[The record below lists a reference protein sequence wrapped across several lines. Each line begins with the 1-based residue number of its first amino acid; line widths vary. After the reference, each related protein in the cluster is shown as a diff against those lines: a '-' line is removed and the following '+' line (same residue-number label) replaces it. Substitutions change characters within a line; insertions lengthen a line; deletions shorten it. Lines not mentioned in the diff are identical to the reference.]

1 MLSKIV
7 FIISILILSNF
18 NVYADEKFKHDIIPT
33 ATLFLP
39 PDQLKLDFSPNG
51 KYISYFGKYNKG
63 ASLLIVDS
71 ENSKNIIDS
80 FNLEQGIYDYMWAY
94 DSKHILYLQ
103 SKDNYKSNQLYIYNL
118 ETKNITLITL
128 ESKIKVK
135 FFAKRV
141 NTPHKILI
149 GLKSLDQQY
158 FDIYELNLLDYT
170 KKLIMKNNKFFGFL
184 IDNDLN
190 IRIGMRENN
199 KGEKEYF
206 QLKNNK
212 WIFLMKLTPQDIDNT
227 KFLNFDTS
235 GNNIYLLD
243 GRGNGTVTLK
253 LLNLNNR
260 KLKLLAKDDKTDI
273 NILTVHPVTREVQ
286 AVVTEY
292 DKAMYKLLD
301 FSIKEDIE
309 YLEKF
314 NLGNLH
320 IIHRSLDDKI
330 WIVAFDS
337 DIKPFKY
344 YKYNRENK
352 QIKFLLSSKS
362 ELEKYSLAPMN
373 PVIIKSRDGLDL
385 VSYLTLPNNTTVLS
399 NKIYPNKPLPLVLLV
414 HGGPNR
420 RDRWGMNKEHQW
432 LASRGY
438 AVLSVNFRGST
449 GFGKSFQ
456 NAGNGE
462 WGRKMQYDLIDAVN
476 WAIKNKIADPK
487 KIAIMGPSYGGYA
500 VLAGLTFTPE
510 LFACGIDIAGPPD
523 LIASLKNLPENYNF
537 KGNKL
542 EINIGPY
549 KTQKQREKLIK
560 QSPIT
565 YANNITKPLL
575 IIQGAKDSIVKQ
587 TESDKMVEVM
597 NKHNIP
603 VIYALYKNENHNFCD
618 PYSKIS
624 YHYITERFLAKH
636 LGGRFEPLDDEVL
649 NNPNLVLNGQ
659 TPSEELLENLLNK

>member
-1 MLSKIV
+1 MLIKIL
-7 FIISILILSNF
+7 FIISIFVLSNF
-18 NVYADEKFKHDIIPT
+18 NVYAGKEFKHDIIPT
-33 ATLFLP
+33 ATLFSP
-39 PDQLKLDFSPNG
+39 PDQFKLDFSPDG
-51 KYISYFGKYNKG
+51 KYISYFGEYNKG

-71 ENSKNIIDS
+71 ENSKNIIDA

-103 SKDNYKSNQLYIYNL
+103 SKDNYKSNQLYIYDL
-118 ETKNITLITL
+118 ETKNITLLTP

-135 FFAKRV
+135 FFARRV
-141 NTPHKILI
+141 KTPHKILI

-170 KKLIMKNNKFFGFL
+170 QKLIMKNNKFSGFL
-184 IDNDLN
+184 IDNDFN
-190 IRIGMRENN
+190 IRIGIHENN

-212 WIFLMKLTPQDIDNT
+212 WTLLMKLTPQDIDNT
-227 KFLNFDTS
+227 QFLSFNIS

-243 GRGNGTVTLK
+243 GRGKGTVTLK

-260 KLKLLAKDDKTDI
+260 KLRLLAKDDKVDI
-273 NILTVHPVTREVQ
+273 NVLTVHPVTREVQ
-286 AVVTEY
+286 AIVTEY
-292 DKAMYKLLD
+292 DKAIYKLLD
-301 FSIKEDIE
+301 SSIKNDLE
-309 YLEKF
+309 YLKKF

-330 WIVAFDS
+330 WIIGFDN

-344 YKYNRENK
+344 YIYYRENK
-352 QIKFLLSSKS
+352 QIKFLLSTKS
-362 ELEKYSLAPMN
+362 ELDQYSLAPMN

-385 VSYLTLPNNTTVLS
+385 VSYLTLPNNIELS
-399 NKIYPNKPLPLVLLV
+399 NKIYPNKPLPLILLV

-420 RDRWGMNKEHQW
+420 RDVWGMNKEHQW

-510 LFACGIDIAGPPD
+510 LFACGVDIAGPPD
-523 LIASLKNLPENYNF
+523 LLAALRNLPENYNF

-542 EINIGPY
+542 EINIGLY
-549 KTQKQREKLIK
+549 KTQKQKEKLIK

-565 YANNITKPLL
+565 YAHNITKPLL
-575 IIQGAKDSIVKQ
+575 IIQGTNDSIVKQ
-587 TESDKMVEVM
+587 TESDKMVATM
-597 NKHNIP
+597 NKYNIP
-603 VIYALYKNENHNFCD
+603 VIYALYKNESHSFCNS
-618 PYSKIS
+618 YSKIS
-624 YHYITERFLAKH
+624 YHLMAERFLAKH
-636 LGGRFEPLDDEVL
+636 LGGRFEPFDDEVL